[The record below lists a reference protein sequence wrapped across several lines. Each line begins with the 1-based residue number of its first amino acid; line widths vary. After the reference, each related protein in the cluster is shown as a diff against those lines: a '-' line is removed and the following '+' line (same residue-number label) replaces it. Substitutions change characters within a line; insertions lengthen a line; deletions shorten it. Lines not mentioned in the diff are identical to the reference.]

1 MAISSSD
8 ASLVPRKSLLE
19 EERKDDKKK
28 GKVTTIKRPP
38 RRLISRPGSERSWI
52 NRKEGIF
59 LEHPLGD
66 RGCCLVST

>member
-28 GKVTTIKRPP
+28 GKVTTIEGPQGDS
-38 RRLISRPGSERSWI
+38 LAGSERSWI

-59 LEHPLGD
+59 LEHPLGN
-66 RGCCLVST
+66 RGAA